1 MKNVTQKNN
10 SFLKQRQK
18 KRFQN
23 ISKFFLKGAQP
34 FMVNYIE
41 QVKGIVNIDQFNKM
55 LDQSS
60 SILEQKR
67 QANQQHKKEI
77 NNSIGKIAGVAAFVA
92 GISWLGYIGIRKIAL
107 NLTKQYQT
115 EINLMNQL
123 FQKSG
128 SNAVRAMDQ
137 FIEKHGLDINIQ
149 EGIDRATDVVTVNFK
164 KIVDMF
170 CLGLDQFLNSE
181 VYDTGQGKTNVVSY
195 LMMQIAKNAARQ
207 VIEKTTFYKILE
219 TFGFKFKQKIPT
231 RPHLNAYVKFGPQT
245 LAALKNITGMVSTS
259 MQTEKIDVY
268 KTYSWI
274 RFWKEDHL
282 GENLSRES
290 YQMWGTDMSDSFY
303 QDMRQDILQKK
314 YDEYEDYYDMDRDY
328 FSPEVKAI
336 IERQARQQYQH
347 ARRQKYDQIDDDVW
361 NDGLGEKVITFLKNA
376 ADVYG
381 AQYVKQ
387 FNLNALPQTILSP
400 LHKTY
405 INPFNKEWNTISN
418 VDVGQ
423 NILAYAYYRGKNASV
438 VIGKINEVIKNI
450 LSSANRHDTN
460 VQSILKE
467 IQNDINAISG
477 REQDKKLNVYDYAKL
492 SYYGVGVISLLAYVK
507 QMNSIHEAMNRNN
520 NHLLGDSRYHE
531 NYLREHF
538 YKTNHIKNMIDG
550 FQGGSLTTETFFNEL
565 KKLFSNMGKGKNMFI
580 GIGGGINGNGQNL
593 YNALS
598 SMNLIDIGHVP
609 RQMRRLVAKNDNQ
622 QGANNYYDF
631 STVDQQN
638 KEWQANGLGGESV
651 YKRNQVTSIELT
663 KRILNAVIL
672 QQTIKNKVL
681 EERQMLLNQF
691 YKSIDSIVEETQ
703 SNPELKKLREQHKQ
717 QLRRKEEEEE
727 RRKREV
733 ERIRQMGLRG
743 FG

>member
-77 NNSIGKIAGVAAFVA
+77 NNSIGKIAGVTAFVA

-107 NLTKQYQT
+107 NLTKQYQN
-115 EINLMNQL
+115 EMNLMNQL
-123 FQKSG
+123 FQKSS

-137 FIEKHGLDINIQ
+137 FIEKHGLDIKIQ
-149 EGIDRATDVVTVNFK
+149 EGIDKATDIVTVNFK

-170 CLGLDQFLNSE
+170 CLGLDQFLNSA
-181 VYDTGQGKTNVVSY
+181 VYDTGQGKTNVISY

-231 RPHLNAYVKFGPQT
+231 RPHLNAYVRFGPQA
-245 LAALKNITGMVSTS
+245 LAALKNVTGMVSTS

-282 GENLSRES
+282 GENLLRES

-314 YDEYEDYYDMDRDY
+314 YDEYEDYFDMDRDY
-328 FSPEVKAI
+328 FSPEVKEA
-336 IERQARQQYQH
+336 IERSARQQYQH

-387 FNLNALPQTILSP
+387 FNLNALPQSILSP

-405 INPFNKEWNTISN
+405 INPFNTEWSSISN

-423 NILAYAYYRGKNASV
+423 NVLAYAYYRGKNASV

-450 LSSANRHDTN
+450 LSSANRHDN
-460 VQSILKE
+460 NIQSIIKD
-467 IQNDINAISG
+467 IQGDINAISG
-477 REQDKKLNVYDYAKL
+477 REKDKKLNVYDYAKL

-531 NYLREHF
+531 NYMREYF

-550 FQGGSLTTETFFNEL
+550 FQGGSLTTETFLNEL
-565 KKLFSNMGKGKNMFI
+565 KKLFSNMGKGSNMFV
-580 GIGGGINGNGQNL
+580 GIGGGIQNL

-609 RQMRRLVAKNDNQ
+609 RQMRRLVARNDNQ

-672 QQTIKNKVL
+672 QQTIKHKVL

-691 YKSIDSIVEETQ
+691 YKSIDSIVDETQ
-703 SNPELKKLREQHKQ
+703 SNPDLKKLREQHKQ
-717 QLRRKEEEEE
+717 QLRRKEEEE
-727 RRKREV
+727 RQKREL

>member
-41 QVKGIVNIDQFNKM
+41 EVKGIVNIDQFNKM

-128 SNAVRAMDQ
+128 SNAIGAMNQ
-137 FIEKHGLDINIQ
+137 FIEKHGLDIKIQ

-231 RPHLNAYVKFGPQT
+231 RPHLNAYVKFGPQA
-245 LAALKNITGMVSTS
+245 LAALKNVTGMVSTS

-336 IERQARQQYQH
+336 IEKSARQQYQH

-405 INPFNKEWNTISN
+405 INPFNKEWSSISN

-423 NILAYAYYRGKNASV
+423 NVLAYAYYRGKNASV
-438 VIGKINEVIKNI
+438 VIGKINEVIRNI
-450 LSSANRHDTN
+450 FSSANRHDNN

-531 NYLREHF
+531 NYLKEYF

-622 QGANNYYDF
+622 QGANNQYDF

-651 YKRNQVTSIELT
+651 FKRNQVTSIELT

-691 YKSIDSIVEETQ
+691 YKSIDSIVDETQ
-703 SNPELKKLREQHKQ
+703 SNPELNRIREQHKQ
-717 QLRRKEEEEE
+717 QLRRKEEEE